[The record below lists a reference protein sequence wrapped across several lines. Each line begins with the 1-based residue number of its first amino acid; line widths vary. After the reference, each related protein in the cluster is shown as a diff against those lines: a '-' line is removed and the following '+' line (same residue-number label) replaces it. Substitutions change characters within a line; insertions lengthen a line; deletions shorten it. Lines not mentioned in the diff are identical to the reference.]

1 MSDLKQTMGNPWD
14 FTLYVCGNG
23 DYIIKVIFSEGQY
36 KVDVA
41 RFFFLKNDE
50 IGSIIN
56 MDELKIISETIRENY
71 SSYKDKELTK
81 GQFDNLN

>member
-1 MSDLKQTMGNPWD
+1 M
-14 FTLYVCGNG
+14 CGNG
-23 DYIIKVIFSEGQY
+23 DYIIKVMFSEGQY
-36 KVDVA
+36 KVDIA
-41 RFFFLKNDE
+41 RFFLLKNDE

-56 MDELKIISETIRENY
+56 MDELKIISVTIRKNY